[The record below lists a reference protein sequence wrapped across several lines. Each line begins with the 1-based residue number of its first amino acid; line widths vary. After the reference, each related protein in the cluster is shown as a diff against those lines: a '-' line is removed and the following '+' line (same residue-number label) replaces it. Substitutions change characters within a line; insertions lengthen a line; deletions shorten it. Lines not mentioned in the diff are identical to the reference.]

1 MPYAWENT
9 NTSTSSNAE
18 QNDNQSISTGV
29 LTPTQSG
36 TNLTPTTAVNENTQN
51 DVIDSII
58 ANMDLQEK
66 IGQMFIV
73 SFTGTNVSADLTT
86 LVHDYHVGGV
96 ILFSE
101 NIQDDKQLLALLN
114 GIKALNEGDKLPILI
129 STDQEGGRISR
140 LPSRA
145 TKFPSN
151 LIIGK
156 RNSATLSYQI
166 GSILG
171 TEMKAYG
178 FNMDFAPVLDVVTN
192 PQNTVIGDRSFGSNP
207 DLVST
212 LGVATMKGIS
222 SSGVIPVVKHFPGH
236 GDTSVDSHQELP
248 VSNATLPHLHSFEL
262 LPFVKAIQN
271 GASVVMMAH
280 IKFPNVDPSGLPAS
294 LSEVFISD
302 ILRNELGF
310 TGVVI
315 TDDLHMEAI
324 TKHYSVGDAAIKAVQ
339 AGADVV
345 LVCHSL
351 DEQEQAMNALVNAVK
366 TGQISEER
374 INESIKRI
382 AMLKQHYDLT
392 DEPSSIA
399 AVLSEVGT
407 EEHAD
412 VAKEAS
418 VAP

>member
-1 MPYAWENT
+1 VA
-9 NTSTSSNAE
+9 
-18 QNDNQSISTGV
+18 
-29 LTPTQSG
+29 
-36 TNLTPTTAVNENTQN
+36 
-51 DVIDSII
+51 
-58 ANMDLQEK
+58 
-66 IGQMFIV
+66 
-73 SFTGTNVSADLTT
+73 
-86 LVHDYHVGGV
+86 
-96 ILFSE
+96 LFFFR
-101 NIQDDKQLLALLN
+101 K
-114 GIKALNEGDKLPILI
+114 KALNEGNKLPILI

-156 RNSATLSYQI
+156 KNSATLSYQI

-399 AVLSEVGT
+399 AVFSEVGT
-407 EEHAD
+407 EEHAE
-412 VAKEAS
+412 VANEAT

>member
-9 NTSTSSNAE
+9 NTSTSSNAK
-18 QNDNQSISTGV
+18 QNDNQSASTGV

-36 TNLTPTTAVNENTQN
+36 TNVTPTTAVNESTQN

-58 ANMDLQEK
+58 TNMDLQEK

-73 SFTGTNVSADLTT
+73 SFTGTNVSADLIT

-114 GIKALNEGDKLPILI
+114 GIKALNEGNKLPILI

-192 PQNTVIGDRSFGSNP
+192 PQ
-207 DLVST
+207 
-212 LGVATMKGIS
+212 
-222 SSGVIPVVKHFPGH
+222 
-236 GDTSVDSHQELP
+236 
-248 VSNATLPHLHSFEL
+248 
-262 LPFVKAIQN
+262 
-271 GASVVMMAH
+271 
-280 IKFPNVDPSGLPAS
+280 
-294 LSEVFISD
+294 
-302 ILRNELGF
+302 
-310 TGVVI
+310 
-315 TDDLHMEAI
+315 
-324 TKHYSVGDAAIKAVQ
+324 TK
-339 AGADVV
+339 
-345 LVCHSL
+345 
-351 DEQEQAMNALVNAVK
+351 
-366 TGQISEER
+366 
-374 INESIKRI
+374 
-382 AMLKQHYDLT
+382 
-392 DEPSSIA
+392 
-399 AVLSEVGT
+399 
-407 EEHAD
+407 
-412 VAKEAS
+412 
-418 VAP
+418 